1 MFAGQCLTG
10 IQGFCFFLA
19 CLMGELLCSSVL
31 ILKACKRC
39 PLPLLGEP
47 PRLGHYREYPHAGKQ
62 LWGTTSV
69 NSSATNCTRELSRR
83 PWWMSWTAEFP
94 ESTWCDSVLP
104 SWLWKSRFPCRLGS
118 LGRNDDGNGNENDKK
133 KKKLNRFFWQNNNSA
148 RASRCLVHFS
158 AVVARLQRES
168 T

>member
-104 SWLWKSRFPCRLGS
+104 SWLWKFHGGEESSKNCNQFS
-118 LGRNDDGNGNENDKK
+118 LLVKTLWKK
-133 KKKLNRFFWQNNNSA
+133 FTNSLTII
-148 RASRCLVHFS
+148 SLQGFQKHFC
-158 AVVARLQRES
+158 
-168 T
+168 

>member
-69 NSSATNCTRELSRR
+69 HSPATHLTFKLSRS
-83 PWWMSWTAEFP
+83 PWSLSRTAHFLN
-94 ESTWCDSVLP
+94 SVGLACCVLP
-104 SWLWKSRFPCRLGS
+104 SWLWRFHGGEESSKSCNQFS
-118 LGRNDDGNGNENDKK
+118 LLVKTLWKK
-133 KKKLNRFFWQNNNSA
+133 FTNTLTRISLEGIQKHS
-148 RASRCLVHFS
+148 C
-158 AVVARLQRES
+158 
-168 T
+168 